1 MKTNILFLA
10 IIIASLSFIACDS
23 SNASNDIT
31 CTVTY
36 DATSLRFYQS
46 ITGIGSY
53 EVEGVYSSQYDGI
66 INYYEETYANSSDV
80 NSVCVKIMNNSWYDN
95 VQCSGNTIT
104 YEDFNEM
111 SIEEEALDFLELCD
125 EFLANN

>member
-1 MKTNILFLA
+1 
-10 IIIASLSFIACDS
+10 
-23 SNASNDIT
+23 
-31 CTVTY
+31 
-36 DATSLRFYQS
+36 
-46 ITGIGSY
+46 
-53 EVEGVYSSQYDGI
+53 
-66 INYYEETYANSSDV
+66 
-80 NSVCVKIMNNSWYDN
+80 MNNSWYDN